1 MQDIFMR
8 TTTNLDKLWIKSK
21 MDISH
26 QKAPNYFMMLS
37 TVYYVTMEISMIT
50 SRKIQTIHLLLFFS
64 YMLLADYDGY
74 IKCQDRVNALFKV
87 RFFSWNCF
95 LKMIIDLF

>member
-1 MQDIFMR
+1 
-8 TTTNLDKLWIKSK
+8 
-21 MDISH
+21 
-26 QKAPNYFMMLS
+26 
-37 TVYYVTMEISMIT
+37 MIT

-64 YMLLADYDGY
+64 YMLLADYDSY